1 MVKPVG
7 DAPETAGLEYYVK
20 FPAGAEIFERGDAGD
35 EMYIVQ
41 SGSVEIV
48 LPTDD
53 GELQLA
59 VLEGGDFFG
68 EMAILEGE
76 PRTAGA
82 RAVEDCAL
90 LPVKGA
96 TFTKMLQENPEI
108 AVRMMRK
115 LSARIRDLKDRLTD
129 ALDHAASE
137 PAKRVEV
144 SEAPPEQQQAP
155 PPPVGAPARERFVHE
170 STGTELPLA
179 AGEETTIGRP
189 DSSAGTTPDIDLTP
203 LNKDRT
209 VSRRHAKVLRRS
221 GRFFVIEET
230 GTVNGTFINGQR
242 IEAGVPAEFKEGDS
256 LAFGAVK
263 TRFRVA

>member
-20 FPAGAEIFERGDAGD
+20 FSAGAEIFKRGDAGD

-82 RAVEDCAL
+82 RAVDDCAL

-115 LSARIRDLKDRLTD
+115 LSARIRDLKGRLTD
-129 ALDHAASE
+129 ALDQAT
-137 PAKRVEV
+137 PAQERVEV
-144 SEAPPEQQQAP
+144 SEAPPEQQPAP
-155 PPPVGAPARERFVHE
+155 PPPAAPSQDNQRLEHE
-170 STGTELPLA
+170 ATGTVLPLA
-179 AGEETTIGRP
+179 AGDETTIGRP
-189 DSSAGTTPDIDLTP
+189 DSSTGTVPDIDLTP
-203 LNKDRT
+203 LNEDRT
-209 VSRRHAKVLRRS
+209 VSRRHAKILRQG

-242 IEAGVPAEFKEGDS
+242 IEAGVPAEFKAGDS

-263 TRFRVA
+263 TKFLVA